1 MRRGSEGRLMYL
13 GIDTATPRGSI
24 ALADAARTESEVR
37 LQERAWHARD
47 LLEQIDGLL
56 ERAGHAA
63 SDLIGIGVAVG
74 PGSFTGVRIGM
85 ATGKGMAYAL
95 GIGLAG
101 LSTLEALALAAR
113 FERDEN
119 GGRLWPVIDAGRGEV
134 YIAEFECEAEGVR
147 RISPD
152 RSRPPDALDADPSG
166 AVTLVG
172 SGAALIMNADE
183 AIRRRATVLEPDPPL
198 AGAIARWA
206 AGRIR
211 PERGFEAG
219 TLNPNYVRPS
229 DAEATRRRH

>member
-1 MRRGSEGRLMYL
+1 MFL
-13 GIDTATPRGSI
+13 GIDTATVRGSI
-24 ALADAARTESEVR
+24 ALAGRERTASEVR
-37 LQERAWHARD
+37 LQARAWHARD
-47 LLEQIDGLL
+47 LLEQIDGML
-56 ERAGHAA
+56 ERAGQAA
-63 SDLIGIGVAVG
+63 ADLSGIGVAVG

-113 FERDEN
+113 FERDQIV
-119 GGRLWPVIDAGRGEV
+119 GRLCPAIDAGRGEV
-134 YIAEFECEAEGVR
+134 YFAEFECEAEGVR
-147 RISPD
+147 RLSPD
-152 RSRPPDALDADPSG
+152 RSRPPDALDADLSG

-172 SGAALIMNADE
+172 NGAALIINADE
-183 AIRRRATVLEPDPPL
+183 AMRRSATVIEPDPPL